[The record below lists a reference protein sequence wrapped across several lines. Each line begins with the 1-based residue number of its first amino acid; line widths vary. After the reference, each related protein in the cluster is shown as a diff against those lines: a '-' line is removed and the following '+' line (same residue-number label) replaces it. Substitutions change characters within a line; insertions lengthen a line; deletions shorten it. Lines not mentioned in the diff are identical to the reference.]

1 MEFGAKLRRKQF
13 PSTSFL
19 TKKSTIKHQGLD
31 AVSSNVRLFKFRFE
45 IVFSK
50 NPIQPQIRQLLLNA
64 VRAEAVVEIFEIDEV
79 EMLILVKA

>member
-50 NPIQPQIRQLLLNA
+50 NPIQPQIRQLFLNT
-64 VRAEAVVEIFEIDEV
+64 VRLQTLVQVLKIDKIKMLVLIEA
-79 EMLILVKA
+79 